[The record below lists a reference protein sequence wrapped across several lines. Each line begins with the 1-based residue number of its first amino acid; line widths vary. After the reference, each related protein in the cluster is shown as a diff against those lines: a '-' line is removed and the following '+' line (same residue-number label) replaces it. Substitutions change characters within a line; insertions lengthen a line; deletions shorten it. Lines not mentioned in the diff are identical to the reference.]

1 MRRVILNNLRKI
13 IVGLSVFFT
22 LALFVA
28 CDLGSDDPE
37 NFELEGS
44 WLASGV
50 TFTFEEMEMT
60 ANMSVVI
67 TGTNFE
73 NTTEI
78 TSPTAYSS
86 TSKGTIE
93 EFSNTEKWY
102 LGKITEAPDNEDQ
115 VNKYGRTVY
124 TLSSDGLSFTG
135 TSYSIEATRDAAM
148 SSTTVMSSDIVMV
161 KQ

>member
-1 MRRVILNNLRKI
+1 MNNFRKI
-13 IVGLSVFFT
+13 IACLSVFLT
-22 LALFVA
+22 LALLMS

-50 TFTFEEMEMT
+50 TFTFGETELT

-78 TSPTAYSS
+78 TSPMVSTS
-86 TSKGTIE
+86 TSKGIIE
-93 EFSNTEKWY
+93 EFSNSEKWY
-102 LGKITEAPDNEDQ
+102 LGKITEAPGSEDQ

-135 TSYSIEATRDAAM
+135 TSYTIEATRDAAM
-148 SSTTVMSSDIVMV
+148 SSTTVMMSDTVMV